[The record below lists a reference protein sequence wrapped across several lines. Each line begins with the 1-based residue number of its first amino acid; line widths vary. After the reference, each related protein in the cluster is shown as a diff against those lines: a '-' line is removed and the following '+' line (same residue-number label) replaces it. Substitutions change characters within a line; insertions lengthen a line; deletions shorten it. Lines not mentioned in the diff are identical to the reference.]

1 MDHWQTGKKN
11 KFDRVLNL
19 LNFFPHLWN
28 KTKRYWLGVSKFDEN
43 WRIVPEYRIVR
54 ESYLIWGK
62 LILVICSLPS
72 LGSTRRRLEVRIRT
86 HPGVLTDMWVKS
98 TTTHTRT
105 TEGRWVLNWG
115 EPEVKDPEILVFVS
129 TVQPPTVKIVGYQVP
144 VRRPRRDGD
153 DGVQVKRIRKKDF
166 RVVLLLRSSPPDER
180 WSNK

>member
-28 KTKRYWLGVSKFDEN
+28 KTKRYWLGVSKLDEN

-115 EPEVKDPEILVFVS
+115 EPEVKDPETNSRLRFHSS
-129 TVQPPTVKIVGYQVP
+129 TPNCENS
-144 VRRPRRDGD
+144 
-153 DGVQVKRIRKKDF
+153 GV
-166 RVVLLLRSSPPDER
+166 SSPGKETEKGR
-180 WSNK
+180 WRRSPGKTDKEEGFPSGFTITVFTPGWKVVE